1 MAATLSR
8 LRDLIAREPV
18 VVRSA
23 IGLFVSLGLIW
34 GVDLAGI
41 GEQLAQTV
49 DIIAALVVLVSLA
62 WARAGATPAHAVVAV
77 VDPDGVTVAGPA
89 SPLPDGTPVTPA
101 LTNEEFAHLEGVRD
115 LLFTGAPGRDA
126 LTSVLEQ
133 ARHLAD

>member
-1 MAATLSR
+1 MTTTLTR

-23 IGLFVSLGLIW
+23 IGLLVSLGLVW

-41 GEQLAQTV
+41 GERLAQTV
-49 DIIAALVVLVSLA
+49 DIVAALVVLVSLA
-62 WARAGATPAHAVVAV
+62 WARAGATPAKTVVAV
-77 VDPDGVTVAGPA
+77 VQPDGVTVAGPA

-101 LTNEEFAHLEGVRD
+101 LTDAEFTDLEAVRD
-115 LLFTGAPGRDA
+115 LLFPGDPGRDA

-133 ARHLAD
+133 ARHLA